1 MPLSSFLLFL
11 SLLFLLSSP
20 SLTSPL
26 SPLHSQLHLPPLLPF
41 PPLPPLPPL
50 PSSPHRKRE
59 KQLEEEIKKA
69 SEEKEPLARARSSS
83 KEDKRGS
90 RKESASS
97 EHMGMDETPAAPSIS
112 PATPFHSIVRG
123 TRVCK
128 MIMCV
133 ASFPWSLVLL
143 YEFVVV
149 FVSQK

>member
-1 MPLSSFLLFL
+1 MCPYLPFSSFFLSFSSSHLLPSLHLCVLSVLNFIFLL
-11 SLLFLLSSP
+11 SLLSLFVPLLPRLPHLFSPSSP
-20 SLTSPL
+20 LLTPPL
-26 SPLHSQLHLPPLLPF
+26 SPLL
-41 PPLPPLPPL
+41 PLPPL

-83 KEDKRGS
+83 KDDKRGS

-123 TRVCK
+123 TRV
-128 MIMCV
+128 
-133 ASFPWSLVLL
+133 
-143 YEFVVV
+143 
-149 FVSQK
+149 